1 MAAKKKAPA
10 KKAPAKKVPSP
21 PKRKGSY
28 QNNPN
33 VQERYYTS
41 DGGNTGYMQRY
52 VPENTN
58 AKGYVPSAGR
68 GGGPKWM
75 EDEYKKKLQGLPGA
89 LAKRKKKK

>member
-10 KKAPAKKVPSP
+10 KKAAPAKKVPSP

-41 DGGNTGYMQRY
+41 DGGDTGYMQRY

-58 AKGYVPSAGR
+58 AKGYVPGGR
-68 GGGPKWM
+68 GGGPQWM
-75 EDEYKKKLQGLPGA
+75 QDEYKKKLQGIPKA